1 VTLYRLLA
9 DQLLLL
15 PADQDLVD
23 ELVNVRLRETAPG
36 QYRIDHDPDKHD
48 DRVISLALV
57 AHRLAE
63 RPARVQGR
71 FGGLLQAQVSL
82 TRGGYL
88 W

>member
-1 VTLYRLLA
+1 MV
-9 DQLLLL
+9 QQPGNQPVLLL
-15 PADQDLVD
+15 PDDQDLVD

-36 QYRIDHDPDKHD
+36 QYRIDHDADKHD

-63 RPARVQGR
+63 RPARMQGR
-71 FGGLLQAQVSL
+71 FGLAEARVSL
-82 TRGGYL
+82 TRGGDH